1 MSARGFG
8 PIPIVFDLSPH
19 TLGGTERFLAR
30 LLPALDAR
38 RFTPIVIAR
47 KDAAPLRFMA
57 AQGIRTVVIGLQLLL
72 PEGELRRASVRT
84 APIIHASDATAAA
97 LAGITRQIPARAA
110 LIATSISALNT
121 ALALTAAAGELRTGA
136 AT

>member
-1 MSARGFG
+1 MPTSRVPG
-8 PIPIVFDLSPH
+8 
-19 TLGGTERFLAR
+19 LAR
-30 LLPALDAR
+30 VALAAIR
-38 RFTPIVIAR
+38 IVNGSAAL
-47 KDAAPLRFMA
+47 AAPELLARNLGVRRADNQAVQYVFRMF
-57 AQGIRTVVIGLQLLL
+57 GIRTVVIGLQLLL